1 MSAVM
6 MDGKALSARIKEQV
20 RAQVE
25 GMSQRPGLAMVLV
38 GEDPAAQVY
47 EMGKRKDCKQCGIYY
62 ETYRLPG
69 DVSQEELVEMVQLLN
84 QREEIDGILIQF
96 PLPDHLDDRAVQL
109 AIRPDKD
116 VDCVN
121 PSNVGDLILGVDSF
135 RPCTPAGVMRL
146 LKEYDIDPTGK
157 RCTVVGRS
165 NIVGKPQAMLMLL
178 SDATVTVCHT
188 KTANLKE
195 ECQRA
200 DILITAAGKTGL
212 ITGDMVKEGGVVVDI
227 AINRDEQGKLCGDA
241 VFDQVAPKASYLTP
255 VPGGVGPVTRAILM
269 ENTLSAAR
277 RHGKG

>member
-1 MSAVM
+1 
-6 MDGKALSARIKEQV
+6 
-20 RAQVE
+20 
-25 GMSQRPGLAMVLV
+25 
-38 GEDPAAQVY
+38 
-47 EMGKRKDCKQCGIYY
+47 MGKRKDCKQCGIYY

-69 DVSQEELVEMVQLLN
+69 EVSQEELVEMVQLLN

-96 PLPDHLDDRAVQL
+96 PLPHHLDERALQL

-212 ITGDMVKEGGVVVDI
+212 ITGDMVKKGAVVVDI